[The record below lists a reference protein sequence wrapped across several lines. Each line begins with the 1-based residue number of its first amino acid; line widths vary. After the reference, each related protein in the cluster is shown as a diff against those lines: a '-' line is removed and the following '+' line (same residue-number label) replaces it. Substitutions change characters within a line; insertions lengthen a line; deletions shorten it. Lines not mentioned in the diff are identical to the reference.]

1 MSNYCVTK
9 QVQWPDGDMVV
20 EVSIGDFNYCNPGA
34 MGDIEEFE
42 FAVEAAQRAIEL
54 QKKWQEHNPG
64 EEVFVGHGYT
74 GGHTMPFDPEEP
86 EELLDWAKQR
96 DDALPCCDQCGTK
109 ITDEKNTFRL
119 PDEDAVFCQEYCAE
133 QYQLENTPCL
143 QCDELVGEKPYWMNE
158 HLFCSEKCSDK
169 YDDLHEDDDGED

>member
-42 FAVEAAQRAIEL
+42 FAVDAAQRAIEL
-54 QKKWQEHNPG
+54 QEEWQQEHPD
-64 EEVFVGHGYT
+64 EEVFVGYGYT
-74 GGHTMPFDPEEP
+74 GGNTMPFDPDEP
-86 EELLDWAKQR
+86 EELLAWAKQR
-96 DDALPCCDQCGTK
+96 DDTLPCCDQCGTK
-109 ITDEKNTFRL
+109 ISDEKNTFRL

-133 QYQLENTPCL
+133 QYQLENTPCT
-143 QCDELVGEKPYWMNE
+143 QCYEPVGEKRYWMDEN
-158 HLFCSEKCSDK
+158 LFCSKKCSDE
-169 YDDLHEDDDGED
+169 YDDLHKDDDEDD

>member
-1 MSNYCVTK
+1 
-9 QVQWPDGDMVV
+9 MVV
-20 EVSIGDFNYCNPGA
+20 EVSVGDFNYCNPGA

-42 FAVEAAQRAIEL
+42 FAVDAAQRAIEL

-109 ITDEKNTFRL
+109 MPNKESIFCLSEYQDLRKHAIYSVLKVGDRIPMIIAITLKSPDYSFKN
-119 PDEDAVFCQEYCAE
+119 
-133 QYQLENTPCL
+133 
-143 QCDELVGEKPYWMNE
+143 KPKRIKQVPFLSKDNSV
-158 HLFCSEKCSDK
+158 L
-169 YDDLHEDDDGED
+169 